1 MITVKEQEILF
12 LDISRKLKKKIV
24 CYAIGGTAMM
34 FLNLKF
40 NTKDIDLVFENEEDR
55 KIFLKALEELEF
67 KKLDSMILYGKKPNQ
82 PELLKRKEEEII
94 DLFATEVIS
103 FIFSK
108 NSEKRAKKTHQFGEN
123 LIIKIA
129 DVHDIILM
137 KHATDRA
144 KDIKDIES
152 IIKTENI
159 DWNII
164 LEEVK
169 NQIQLGKKRSAMDL
183 GIFLEN
189 LEVEGTIIPKN
200 ILDELFKIVENQAK
214 EERKKIRKRKSK
226 KFPEKSTTPF

>member
-1 MITVKEQEILF
+1 MITIKEQEILF
-12 LDISRKLKKKIV
+12 LDISRKLKKKII

-55 KIFLKALEELEF
+55 KMFLKALEELEF
-67 KKLDSMILYGKKPNQ
+67 KRLDSIMLYGKKPNQ
-82 PELLKRKEEEII
+82 PELLKRKEDERI
-94 DLFATEVIS
+94 DLFTTEVIS

-108 NSEKRAKKTHQFGEN
+108 DSKKRAKKIHQFGEN

-144 KDIKDIES
+144 KDIIDIES
-152 IIKTENI
+152 IIQTENI
-159 DWNII
+159 NWNII

-169 NQIQLGKKRSAMDL
+169 NQIKLGKQRAALDL
-183 GIFLEN
+183 GLFLEN
-189 LEVEGTIIPKN
+189 LETKGIN
-200 ILDELFKIVENQAK
+200 ISKSFSNELFKIVEKQAR
-214 EERKKIRKRKSK
+214 ERFGKK
-226 KFPEKSTTPF
+226 